1 MIKTFAAAC
10 FVCLGIGSTLGFVI
24 NEQMRSPISQ
34 AQPAPIQPAPK
45 PLERNELER
54 RFIVCIGR
62 NVKLLRYSDKGI
74 NDELFECER
83 QKQANSNR

>member
-34 AQPAPIQPAPK
+34 AQPAPK

-54 RFIVCIGR
+54 RFIACIGR
-62 NVKLLRYSDKGI
+62 NVKLLRYSDKDI

-83 QKQANSNR
+83 QKQTNSNR